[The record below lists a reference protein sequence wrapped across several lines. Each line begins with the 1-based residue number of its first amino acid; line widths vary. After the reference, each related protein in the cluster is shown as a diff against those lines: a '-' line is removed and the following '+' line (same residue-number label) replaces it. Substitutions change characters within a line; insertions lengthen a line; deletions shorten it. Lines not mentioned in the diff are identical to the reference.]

1 MLLQCRGKAAWLV
14 TGQYKGNY
22 SRGTLHVCPPGEGE
36 LWWSDQNEYSENQ
49 NNRDLS
55 DIPREYKTTEWVLKM
70 GQVDGRMILR
80 RDMASG
86 AAWLNKGGLSA
97 QHGSYSGLW

>member
-1 MLLQCRGKAAWLV
+1 MRASSGGATK
-14 TGQYKGNY
+14 
-22 SRGTLHVCPPGEGE
+22 
-36 LWWSDQNEYSENQ
+36 NEYSENQ
-49 NNRDLS
+49 DNRDLS